1 MKIGLKEMKKAYK
14 KVNID
19 KIEVFRPLKSFKAIR
34 ACSMLFWTYS
44 SYKNIYFI

>member
-1 MKIGLKEMKKAYK
+1 MKVGLKEMKKAYK

-19 KIEVFRPLKSFKAIR
+19 KIEVFRPLKSFKAIH

-44 SYKNIYFI
+44 